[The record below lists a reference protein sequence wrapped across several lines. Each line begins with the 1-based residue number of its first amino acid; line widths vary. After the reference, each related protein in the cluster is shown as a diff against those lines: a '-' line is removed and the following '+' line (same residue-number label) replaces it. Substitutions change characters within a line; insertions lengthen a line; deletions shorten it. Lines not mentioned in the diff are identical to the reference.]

1 MVQNGPYGRK
11 WSKIVSKWC
20 KMVKNGQNGRGLEGP
35 QTSMVHMTHFQKKAN
50 FKKTTYFPKKTP
62 IFKKNDKFSEKKHL
76 FSKKPPF
83 SKNDPFSKEG
93 PIFKRRTHFQ
103 KMTIF
108 KKKNLFSEKSAI
120 FIGPDLKR
128 ARRNGLSAQGR
139 EGPSR
144 EARRA
149 SSQKLGPGGAPR
161 LLVSYNS

>member
-62 IFKKNDKFSEKKHL
+62 IFKKTTNFQKKHL

-108 KKKNLFSEKSAI
+108 KKKVHFQKKSAI

-128 ARRNGLSAQGR
+128 ARRTGLSGR
-139 EGPSR
+139 R
-144 EARRA
+144 ARRTK
-149 SSQKLGPGGAPR
+149 S
-161 LLVSYNS
+161 